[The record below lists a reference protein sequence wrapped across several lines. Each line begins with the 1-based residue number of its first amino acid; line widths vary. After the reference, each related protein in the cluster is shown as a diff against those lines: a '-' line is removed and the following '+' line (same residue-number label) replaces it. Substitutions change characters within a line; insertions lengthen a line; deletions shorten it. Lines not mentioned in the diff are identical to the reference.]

1 MSNNSCAKIKTK
13 VGIAKFYCN
22 FLLDY
27 RQKYQNIVEIQ
38 RRGIRSSVKIC
49 ILSIRRDFLKKMFG
63 ADEKKSYLCNIK
75 T

>member
-1 MSNNSCAKIKTK
+1 MH
-13 VGIAKFYCN
+13 
-22 FLLDY
+22 
-27 RQKYQNIVEIQ
+27 
-38 RRGIRSSVKIC
+38 RGSIRSSMKIC